1 MLEYG
6 HCYSL
11 TSYKNRLTTNLYQC
25 LKHKLM
31 FNSLS
36 LTIQQARRKGR
47 QEASEKA
54 SSLLGRH
61 TKKVLEAHALME
73 FTGTPQ

>member
-1 MLEYG
+1 MVTVIV
-6 HCYSL
+6 CDK
-11 TSYKNRLTTNLYQC
+11 SYQNRLTTNLYQC
-25 LKHKLM
+25 MKHKVMLI
-31 FNSLS
+31 SHS

-47 QEASEKA
+47 QEASKKA

-61 TKKVLEAHALME
+61 TMKVLEAHALME